1 MCVHVSQG
9 RENFGRF
16 LILVLLYIELYN
28 IHIVVVWMA
37 VCLTS
42 YSDYL
47 TGFREPLS
55 ASYIC
60 HTGLKTVCHD
70 HWQSFGL

>member
-1 MCVHVSQG
+1 MFSSTAV
-9 RENFGRF
+9 
-16 LILVLLYIELYN
+16 ILYK
-28 IHIVVVWMA
+28 IVVWTA
-37 VCLTS
+37 VCLTG

-60 HTGLKTVCHD
+60 HTGLKTVYRN
-70 HWQSFGL
+70 HW